1 MLLVLAPLASL
12 SLAGQEHGRT
22 IPLADIDKVQEFCA
36 KHGPVHIA
44 PQPAAAHCR
53 PAQRVLS
60 LFTEIPSER
69 ANPVRAAKTRLLR
82 TFGAVLGAFV
92 QQAIA

>member
-1 MLLVLAPLASL
+1 MTESDPK
-12 SLAGQEHGRT
+12 
-22 IPLADIDKVQEFCA
+22 ADIDKAQEFCA

-60 LFTEIPSER
+60 LCTEIPSER

>member
-1 MLLVLAPLASL
+1 MTPK
-12 SLAGQEHGRT
+12 
-22 IPLADIDKVQEFCA
+22 ADIDKAQEFCA

-60 LFTEIPSER
+60 TEIPSER
-69 ANPVRAAKTRLLR
+69 ANPVRAAKARPLR